1 MNDTEPRHWWGPLTV
16 QHGRAARFR
25 VGPLILT
32 IMRLENEWRL
42 WRDTSGDANDRSL
55 QVERDAEPPEP
66 GPSAIVSRYG
76 LADGSTTI
84 EVTPVMP
91 DRAVVTRPEHPF
103 TVPAHDNVTV
113 YVGCPLW
120 LRVAQGAPHPK
131 PLEDFPAFRPSQ
143 CWWGPNT
150 RQGQLCYATRTY
162 GRLRLD
168 ETVVYPHRV
177 TTAVEIRNRADQPL
191 LVERVNLP
199 VGRLSIY
206 VSRDG
211 RLWTQK
217 MTLERAA
224 GQDATL
230 NVGKETPPEAHAA
243 KLVSGPRQAA
253 SQRMLFQA
261 FGGLFKW

>member
-1 MNDTEPRHWWGPLTV
+1 VNDVEPRHWWGPLTV

-32 IMRLENEWRL
+32 IARLENEWRL
-42 WRDTSGDANDRSL
+42 CRESSGDANDRSL
-55 QVERDAEPPEP
+55 DVEHDVEPCEP
-66 GPSAIVSRYG
+66 APNAIVSRYG
-76 LADGSTTI
+76 LANGSNTL
-84 EVTPVMP
+84 EVTPVLP

-103 TVPAHDNVTV
+103 TVPAHDQVTV

-120 LRVAQGAPHPK
+120 LRVAQGEPDPK
-131 PLEDFPAFRPSQ
+131 PLEDFAVFRPSQ

-150 RQGQLCYATRTY
+150 REGQLCYATRTY
-162 GRLRLD
+162 GRLRID

-177 TTAVEIRNRADQPL
+177 TTAVDIKNDADQPL

-199 VGRLSIY
+199 VERLSIY
-206 VSRDG
+206 VSKGG

-217 MTLERAA
+217 MTLERTA
-224 GQDATL
+224 GQDAAL
-230 NVGKETPPEAHAA
+230 NVGNKTPPEAQGVE
-243 KLVSGPRQAA
+243 LVSGPRRAA
-253 SQRMLFQA
+253 SQRMLFRA